1 MSTTDASRRKSS
13 VLRPPHQKHLNPRK
27 AGVIVRGR
35 RSRRRLPVGNWVNWL
50 LVIGGI
56 VCVIMELALGALTG
70 FDLALLGAS
79 LAVGGGIGLLT
90 GSAKIGLLAAGVLAL
105 LYLAVFRSWL
115 KTKLTVKDQASN
127 VDAVVGKGGL
137 VMVAIFAF
145 LVLGMV
151 ALAKGARTVKQYE
164 KGLITRLGK
173 YHGMAP
179 SGLTFI
185 VPFVDDIVRV
195 DMREQVITVPPQKLI
210 TKDNVTVEVDAVVYY
225 KVIDPVKSQYEV
237 QDFGYACTTLA
248 QTNLRNLIGDRT
260 LDETLVARDM
270 INTNLRHV
278 LDEATNGWGVKVT
291 RVEVQK
297 SDPPRDITEAM
308 SRQMKAEREK
318 RAAVLEAEGIKQSQI
333 LQAEGKKQ
341 SEILKAEGDAQARV
355 TRANAEAEAIKL
367 VSTAAE
373 TYFKERAEMMR
384 RLEVLNN
391 TLAQNTKYI
400 VPANAGLVNV
410 LGLDAAVQSLPKS
423 STDAPAPAA
432 SGPTGRSI

>member
-1 MSTTDASRRKSS
+1 MGTDA
-13 VLRPPHQKHLNPRK
+13 
-27 AGVIVRGR
+27 I
-35 RSRRRLPVGNWVNWL
+35 
-50 LVIGGI
+50 
-56 VCVIMELALGALTG
+56 
-70 FDLALLGAS
+70 
-79 LAVGGGIGLLT
+79 
-90 GSAKIGLLAAGVLAL
+90 
-105 LYLAVFRSWL
+105 
-115 KTKLTVKDQASN
+115 
-127 VDAVVGKGGL
+127 GGL

-145 LVLGMV
+145 LVLGLV

-185 VPFVDDIVRV
+185 MPFVDDIVRV

-297 SDPPRDITEAM
+297 IDPPKDITEAM
-308 SRQMKAEREK
+308 SRQMKAERDK
-318 RAAVLEAEGIKQSQI
+318 RASILEAEGFKQSQI
-333 LQAEGKKQ
+333 LQAEGVRQ

-355 TRANAEAEAIKL
+355 TRANAEAEAIRL

-373 TYFKERAEMMR
+373 TFFKDRAEVMR
-384 RLEVLNN
+384 RLEVLNH

-400 VPANAGLVNV
+400 VPSNSGLLNV
-410 LGLDAAVQSLPKS
+410 LGLDSAVGAA
-423 STDAPAPAA
+423 AGAA
-432 SGPTGRSI
+432 GAAMTPP

>member
-1 MSTTDASRRKSS
+1 MDPNVN
-13 VLRPPHQKHLNPRK
+13 VL
-27 AGVIVRGR
+27 VV
-35 RSRRRLPVGNWVNWL
+35 VL
-50 LVIGGI
+50 L
-56 VCVIMELALGALTG
+56 
-70 FDLALLGAS
+70 F
-79 LAVGGGIGLLT
+79 
-90 GSAKIGLLAAGVLAL
+90 
-105 LYLAVFRSWL
+105 
-115 KTKLTVKDQASN
+115 
-127 VDAVVGKGGL
+127 VV
-137 VMVAIFAF
+137 VIFA
-145 LVLGMV
+145 LVT
-151 ALAKGARTVKQYE
+151 LAKAARTVKQYE

-173 YHGMAP
+173 FHAIAQ

-185 VPFVDDIVRV
+185 LPFVDDIVRV

-270 INTNLRHV
+270 INTNLREV
-278 LDEATNGWGVKVT
+278 LDEATNNWGCKVT

-297 SDPPRDITEAM
+297 IEPPRDITDAM

-341 SEILKAEGDAQARV
+341 SEILKAEGDAQARI

-367 VSTAAE
+367 VSNAAE
-373 TYFKERAEMMR
+373 TYFKERAETMR

-400 VPANAGLVNV
+400 VPSNSSLVNV
-410 LGLDAAVQSLPKS
+410 LGLDGAIQPLAKS
-423 STDAPAPAA
+423 APDVSAPPA
-432 SGPTGRSI
+432 SGPAGRSI

>member
-1 MSTTDASRRKSS
+1 MD
-13 VLRPPHQKHLNPRK
+13 
-27 AGVIVRGR
+27 
-35 RSRRRLPVGNWVNWL
+35 
-50 LVIGGI
+50 
-56 VCVIMELALGALTG
+56 
-70 FDLALLGAS
+70 
-79 LAVGGGIGLLT
+79 
-90 GSAKIGLLAAGVLAL
+90 
-105 LYLAVFRSWL
+105 VF
-115 KTKLTVKDQASN
+115 
-127 VDAVVGKGGL
+127 GGL

-145 LVLGMV
+145 LVLALT
-151 ALAKGARTVKQYE
+151 ALAKGARTVEQYE

-297 SDPPRDITEAM
+297 IDPPRDITEAM
-308 SRQMKAEREK
+308 SRQMKAERDK
-318 RAAVLEAEGIKQSQI
+318 RAAVLEAEGFKQSQI
-333 LQAEGKKQ
+333 LQAEGVKQ

-355 TRANAEAEAIKL
+355 TRANAEAEAIRL

-373 TYFKERAEMMR
+373 TFFKDRAEVMR

-391 TLAQNTKYI
+391 KLAHNTQYI
-400 VPANAGLVNV
+400 VPSNSGLVNV
-410 LGLDAAVQSLPKS
+410 LGLDSAVGAA
-423 STDAPAPAA
+423 AGAA
-432 SGPTGRSI
+432 SAAMVPAKPTPPRS

>member
-1 MSTTDASRRKSS
+1 MDT
-13 VLRPPHQKHLNPRK
+13 
-27 AGVIVRGR
+27 GVI
-35 RSRRRLPVGNWVNWL
+35 
-50 LVIGGI
+50 
-56 VCVIMELALGALTG
+56 
-70 FDLALLGAS
+70 
-79 LAVGGGIGLLT
+79 
-90 GSAKIGLLAAGVLAL
+90 
-105 LYLAVFRSWL
+105 
-115 KTKLTVKDQASN
+115 
-127 VDAVVGKGGL
+127 GGL

-145 LVLGMV
+145 LVLGLV

-164 KGLITRLGK
+164 KGIITRLGK

-185 VPFVDDIVRV
+185 VPFVDDIMRV

-225 KVIDPVKSQYEV
+225 KVIDPVKSQFEV

-270 INTNLRHV
+270 INTNLREV
-278 LDEATNGWGVKVT
+278 LDEATNNWGVKVT

-297 SDPPRDITEAM
+297 IEPPRDITDAM

-318 RAAVLEAEGIKQSQI
+318 RAAILEAEGIKQSQI

-355 TRANAEAEAIKL
+355 TRANAEAEAVKL

-373 TYFKERAEMMR
+373 AYFKERAETMR

-400 VPANAGLVNV
+400 VPSNSSLVNV
-410 LGLDAAVQSLPKS
+410 LGFDGAAQPLPKPVS
-423 STDAPAPAA
+423 DAPKAP
-432 SGPTGRSI
+432 SSPPTGRSV

>member
-1 MSTTDASRRKSS
+1 MDAGIFFGF
-13 VLRPPHQKHLNPRK
+13 LLF
-27 AGVIVRGR
+27 VI
-35 RSRRRLPVGNWVNWL
+35 L
-50 LVIGGI
+50 IF
-56 VCVIMELALGALTG
+56 CLT
-70 FDLALLGAS
+70 
-79 LAVGGGIGLLT
+79 
-90 GSAKIGLLAAGVLAL
+90 
-105 LYLAVFRSWL
+105 
-115 KTKLTVKDQASN
+115 
-127 VDAVVGKGGL
+127 
-137 VMVAIFAF
+137 
-145 LVLGMV
+145 

-164 KGLITRLGK
+164 KGIIIRLGK

-185 VPFVDDIVRV
+185 MPFVDDIVRV

-225 KVIDPVKSQYEV
+225 KVIDPIKSQFEV

-270 INTNLRHV
+270 INSNLRHV

-297 SDPPRDITEAM
+297 IEPPRDITDAM

-318 RAAVLEAEGIKQSQI
+318 RAAILEAEGVKQSQI

-341 SEILKAEGDAQARV
+341 SEILKAEGDAQARI

-373 TYFKERAEMMR
+373 TYFKDRAEMMR
-384 RLEVLNN
+384 RLDVLNN

-400 VPANAGLVNV
+400 VPSNSSLVNV
-410 LGLDAAVQSLPKS
+410 LGLDGASHPLTKTVSEASGS
-423 STDAPAPAA
+423 STSSPA
-432 SGPTGRSI
+432 GRSI